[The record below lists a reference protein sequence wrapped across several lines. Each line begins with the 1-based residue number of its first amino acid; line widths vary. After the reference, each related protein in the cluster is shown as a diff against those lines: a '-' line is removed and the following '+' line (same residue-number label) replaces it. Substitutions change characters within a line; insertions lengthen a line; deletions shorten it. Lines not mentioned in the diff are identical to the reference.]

1 LILAPVEPGTGT
13 YDFSIGINSI
23 TVLEVTRQTV
33 EIRATLHL
41 EKDSEEL
48 ALIDSGAGGNFIDKE
63 TATRLQLSR
72 LELRRTIVV
81 RNVDGTKNHKGL
93 ITHRTILE
101 MTIANKRQWISL
113 LITGLGKQKII
124 LGLPWLAK
132 QNPDI
137 DWQRETL
144 QWRPT
149 PLIIV
154 NDAKHIVENND
165 DNEGGDFTNFTI
177 SLAET
182 YEEDQETDQNT
193 SETLEILKVK
203 ISDHFSQIYG
213 EQDKKKVD
221 PKDSVSKTYHRYL
234 KLFSK
239 KASER
244 YPNPRPYDHE
254 IRLKDNFKPIRQSPY
269 SLNPEQTKLA
279 QTFIKENLDK
289 GYITAFK
296 IRNGFT
302 PVLCR
307 KERRNES
314 TLPRLPK
321 TKRRNRQGCFPTS
334 EHPRSTTRPTR
345 STILHQTRYTM
356 GIQQYPNKER
366 RPMEG
371 RIFNTFWTI
380 RTNRHVLSDCATPRN
395 FPTNDEP
402 HLLGRNK

>member
-1 LILAPVEPGTGT
+1 LISAPVEPGTGT

-289 GYITAFK
+289 GYITASYSEMASPLFFVGK
-296 IRNGFT
+296 KDGSSRPCQDYRKLNEGTVKDAFPLPNIQDLLRDLQGAQYFTKLDIRWGYNNIQIKKEDRWKAAFST
-302 PVLCR
+302 PFGLYEPTVMFFGLCNSPATF
-307 KERRNES
+307 NE
-314 TLPRLPK
+314 
-321 TKRRNRQGCFPTS
+321 
-334 EHPRSTTRPTR
+334 
-345 STILHQTRYTM
+345 
-356 GIQQYPNKER
+356 
-366 RPMEG
+366 
-371 RIFNTFWTI
+371 
-380 RTNRHVLSDCATPRN
+380 
-395 FPTNDEP
+395 
-402 HLLGRNK
+402 